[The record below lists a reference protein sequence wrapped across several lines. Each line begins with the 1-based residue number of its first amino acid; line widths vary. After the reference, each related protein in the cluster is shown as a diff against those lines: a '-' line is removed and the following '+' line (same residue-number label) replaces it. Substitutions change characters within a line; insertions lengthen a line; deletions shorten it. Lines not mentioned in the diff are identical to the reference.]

1 MSSISSV
8 TFRACRFDAQV
19 PEVAPR
25 AASSHDRRRAADLRG
40 ATPRSRLRRPVQR
53 SSYPNAAPDSTTTC
67 SPERSCTWPAGLDCA
82 GRLAG
87 LAPDRQIR
95 PFPRRCPPTLRWNP
109 RPAPA
114 WEPPLLWPETV
125 HSCAAGERLRALP
138 RADRRGVRG
147 RRPAPR
153 GDGKTGRR
161 RPAAVAPSAA
171 QERFQ
176 FPATRPT
183 GTMDDKRDEAGAAGY
198 RLAGTSGG
206 ETASG
211 VGRRSW

>member
-67 SPERSCTWPAGLDCA
+67 SPERSCTWPAGSDCA

-87 LAPDRQIR
+87 LATDRQIR

-114 WEPPLLWPETV
+114 WEPPLPWPETV

-183 GTMDDKRDEAGAAGY
+183 GTMDDKRDEAGPAG
-198 RLAGTSGG
+198 
-206 ETASG
+206 
-211 VGRRSW
+211 